1 MERTLGG
8 RYLCAFI
15 RDLTGS
21 IGNIWRRWYLE
32 RGLGELPG
40 TRIQNIGEPCGWH
53 ERKQARRRGTN
64 AKEEARFLRGESG
77 SIRLPGQPSPRLT
90 HPVPANHEIFCAYM
104 SSLLLIANCKYVRGS
119 IRIIDTG
126 HTRMRNAC
134 VAIDCAMYVRHIMSK
149 CLRRE

>member
-1 MERTLGG
+1 MAENVLRESIPQQAAARLDILERGRDA
-8 RYLCAFI
+8 RYLLRLYI

-32 RGLGELPG
+32 RGVSWRARRNADTKHRG
-40 TRIQNIGEPCGWH
+40 NVSPCGWH

-90 HPVPANHEIFCAYM
+90 HPAPASHEIFCAYM
-104 SSLLLIANCKYVRGS
+104 SLRYYLLQIVNAKALS
-119 IRIIDTG
+119 SQG
-126 HTRMRNAC
+126 HT
-134 VAIDCAMYVRHIMSK
+134 
-149 CLRRE
+149 